1 MRRVFRVLMM
11 LSLLIS
17 GCADQGET
25 KSEYSKTIK
34 REKGDDEQMD
44 QTKTGMRDDD
54 NRICI
59 NQRSNSIRLF
69 AG

>member
-44 QTKTGMRDDD
+44 QT
-54 NRICI
+54 
-59 NQRSNSIRLF
+59 
-69 AG
+69 